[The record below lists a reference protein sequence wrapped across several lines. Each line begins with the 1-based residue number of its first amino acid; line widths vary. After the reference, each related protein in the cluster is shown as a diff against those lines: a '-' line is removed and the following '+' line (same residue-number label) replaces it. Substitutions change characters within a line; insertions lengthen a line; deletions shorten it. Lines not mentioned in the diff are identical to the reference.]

1 MDTTCAQGK
10 SWRHSLA
17 VGHCLVGLF
26 CFVTIV
32 AGASFDRGRFSG
44 HRGPRV
50 VCRYILLKP
59 FLGTSLA
66 PRSDWVSCEGGYC
79 VESFAWTDPDDA
91 RVATLFQ
98 TDFGLI
104 PAFALVDDLNEA
116 DGSGGDDEDGNTDP
130 RRLRRDASTC
140 VDRSHWRTEFN
151 FDDTIVI
158 DCAFF
163 ENQNAIVC
171 NERETLDELFMT
183 GTDGLRADEACC
195 VCGGG
200 ISGGGDIDDFASGDD
215 GSASSDEDTVT
226 ASPSPSP
233 IAAPRTAEPT
243 TSEPTIPAPRTSEP
257 STLEPTQAPTPAPST
272 SEPTTSEPTTSEP
285 SALPTSVPSV
295 SPCSASPCHNG
306 GTCLV
311 TFVSSSGDD
320 ADLYGSGLN
329 DAPGIGFNCL
339 CADGYFG
346 MRCAETSAP
355 SSWPTG
361 VPTTSEPA
369 TSEPT
374 TSEPTTSQPT
384 TSQPITTEPT
394 ALPTSVPSVSP
405 CSRSPCRNGGTCLV
419 MFAGSS
425 GDIPDP
431 DESGSGDEPGI
442 GFSCLC
448 APGYF
453 GVQCEETVSPSGSP
467 TGVPTTM
474 DPTLSPTTEPTTQ
487 PTTQPT
493 TSEPTTSIP
502 TTLPTRS
509 PTLAPT
515 TSEPTTSQ
523 PTTTEPTALPTSVPS
538 VSPCS
543 RSPCRNGGTCLVMFA
558 GSSGDIPD
566 PDESGSGDEPG
577 IGFSC
582 LCAPGYF
589 GVQCE
594 ETVSPSGSPTGVPTT
609 MDPTLSPTTEPT
621 TQPTTQP
628 TTSEPTT
635 SIPTTLP
642 TRSPTLAPTTSEP
655 TTSEPTTT
663 EPTTSEPTTS
673 EPTTSEPTTAE
684 PTTSEPSPTQTAE
697 PTTSEPTTSEP
708 TAFPTAFPTT
718 NPTVTLYSVQRY
730 ATGCYAFSELGLCD
744 TPLALPPLSMC
755 SQTCGPKSVDGRD
768 SAQLVLDF
776 VNNFVCCDGDGC
788 SLPVATSDGDALST
802 ISAST
807 VAAIAEPTDPV
818 APPQPPASTVAA
830 SQRYCTCDN
839 VGALRH
845 CEGLACFL
853 LVPFGEPTGN
863 SHERICTRD
872 QCPCF
877 CNEGCDDPASFYFPC
892 CLDYAP
898 GFERDNFE
906 TCNPTVAPTPVPT
919 TTSPTLFPTT
929 ELSLQPSA
937 APTAPTPSPTIAPS
951 GSPTQTPERF
961 QCGML
966 ASDAT
971 GFTNPSLPPCER
983 LAGLFNPAGTVYQ
996 MACGASGQPVQSVD
1010 PSCAIYDRTG
1020 SCRMCGNYTF
1030 NLAGACVAQC
1040 PHAHF
1045 SVGSGDANG
1054 GSATRQG
1061 SVCLPHHTGTLC
1073 SDDSDGDVICNA
1085 KKREIFARVLA
1096 DGSFRGTTAKCSL
1109 SELHNHNGTWR
1120 LICKECAA
1128 DAFKVT
1134 SASTPFDTVEVPAD
1148 CRSALTCAA
1157 DKTGEH
1163 QFSFVDGGLA
1173 TLFVDGHTSKCNCRF
1188 NKAGVVQSHCSR
1200 CYHRKLDNEGGRYSA
1215 QVHSSYFFEPS
1226 AASGMAASWR
1236 ECTQCR
1242 STGGRQS
1249 FWYLLAGEC
1258 VAADQC
1264 DDGRLPALV
1273 AYNRTASG
1281 WRNVCEAPFRCSID
1295 ADGAGNKTALFPDRP
1310 LVHPDGDC
1318 KCNVASG
1325 CTGGGTQCNFFTSD
1339 TVSCGAGA
1347 ARGSAETSD
1356 VAPQPELSGGGAASD
1371 SQATATPASEVAVW
1385 LGLAV
1390 AVAFVVALLAAVR
1403 YHRRSA
1409 GSSTVGVR
1417 PQFKS

>member
-1 MDTTCAQGK
+1 M
-10 SWRHSLA
+10 
-17 VGHCLVGLF
+17 
-26 CFVTIV
+26 
-32 AGASFDRGRFSG
+32 
-44 HRGPRV
+44 
-50 VCRYILLKP
+50 
-59 FLGTSLA
+59 
-66 PRSDWVSCEGGYC
+66 
-79 VESFAWTDPDDA
+79 
-91 RVATLFQ
+91 
-98 TDFGLI
+98 
-104 PAFALVDDLNEA
+104 
-116 DGSGGDDEDGNTDP
+116 
-130 RRLRRDASTC
+130 
-140 VDRSHWRTEFN
+140 
-151 FDDTIVI
+151 
-158 DCAFF
+158 
-163 ENQNAIVC
+163 
-171 NERETLDELFMT
+171 
-183 GTDGLRADEACC
+183 
-195 VCGGG
+195 
-200 ISGGGDIDDFASGDD
+200 
-215 GSASSDEDTVT
+215 
-226 ASPSPSP
+226 
-233 IAAPRTAEPT
+233 
-243 TSEPTIPAPRTSEP
+243 
-257 STLEPTQAPTPAPST
+257 
-272 SEPTTSEPTTSEP
+272 
-285 SALPTSVPSV
+285 
-295 SPCSASPCHNG
+295 
-306 GTCLV
+306 
-311 TFVSSSGDD
+311 
-320 ADLYGSGLN
+320 
-329 DAPGIGFNCL
+329 
-339 CADGYFG
+339 
-346 MRCAETSAP
+346 
-355 SSWPTG
+355 
-361 VPTTSEPA
+361 
-369 TSEPT
+369 
-374 TSEPTTSQPT
+374 
-384 TSQPITTEPT
+384 
-394 ALPTSVPSVSP
+394 
-405 CSRSPCRNGGTCLV
+405 
-419 MFAGSS
+419 
-425 GDIPDP
+425 
-431 DESGSGDEPGI
+431 
-442 GFSCLC
+442 
-448 APGYF
+448 
-453 GVQCEETVSPSGSP
+453 
-467 TGVPTTM
+467 
-474 DPTLSPTTEPTTQ
+474 
-487 PTTQPT
+487 
-493 TSEPTTSIP
+493 
-502 TTLPTRS
+502 
-509 PTLAPT
+509 
-515 TSEPTTSQ
+515 
-523 PTTTEPTALPTSVPS
+523 
-538 VSPCS
+538 
-543 RSPCRNGGTCLVMFA
+543 
-558 GSSGDIPD
+558 
-566 PDESGSGDEPG
+566 
-577 IGFSC
+577 
-582 LCAPGYF
+582 
-589 GVQCE
+589 
-594 ETVSPSGSPTGVPTT
+594 
-609 MDPTLSPTTEPT
+609 
-621 TQPTTQP
+621 
-628 TTSEPTT
+628 
-635 SIPTTLP
+635 
-642 TRSPTLAPTTSEP
+642 
-655 TTSEPTTT
+655 
-663 EPTTSEPTTS
+663 
-673 EPTTSEPTTAE
+673 
-684 PTTSEPSPTQTAE
+684 
-697 PTTSEPTTSEP
+697 
-708 TAFPTAFPTT
+708 
-718 NPTVTLYSVQRY
+718 TLYSVQRY